1 MPDRSTS
8 QNRWSDK
15 AVMRESL
22 ITATPEDKNEGGM
35 KFPLVSVFTICQN
48 ANMAASSTVSTRLD
62 DQELALIQSLAELE
76 GCDRATLIK
85 SLLRKGMA
93 HLRREQAVKAYRREE
108 VTLSKAAELAGMD
121 LWDFLALMETEK
133 LELH

>member
-1 MPDRSTS
+1 
-8 QNRWSDK
+8 
-15 AVMRESL
+15 
-22 ITATPEDKNEGGM
+22 
-35 KFPLVSVFTICQN
+35 
-48 ANMAASSTVSTRLD
+48 MAASSTVSTRLD
-62 DQELALIQSLAELE
+62 AQELALVQSLPELE

-93 HLRREQAVKAYRREE
+93 QLRREQAVKAFRQEE

-133 LELH
+133 LDVHYDVADFEQDLSHLPAAP

>member
-1 MPDRSTS
+1 M
-8 QNRWSDK
+8 
-15 AVMRESL
+15 
-22 ITATPEDKNEGGM
+22 
-35 KFPLVSVFTICQN
+35 CQI

-85 SLLRKGMA
+85 SLLRKGMV
-93 HLRREQAVKAYRREE
+93 HLRREQAVRAFRREE

-121 LWDFLALMETEK
+121 QWDFLALMETEK
-133 LELH
+133 LDLHYDVADFEQDLSHLPIAP

>member
-1 MPDRSTS
+1 
-8 QNRWSDK
+8 
-15 AVMRESL
+15 
-22 ITATPEDKNEGGM
+22 
-35 KFPLVSVFTICQN
+35 
-48 ANMAASSTVSTRLD
+48 MAASSTVSTRLD
-62 DQELALIQSLAELE
+62 AQELALIQSLAELE

-93 HLRREQAVKAYRREE
+93 QLRREQAVKAFRQEE

-133 LELH
+133 LGVHYDVADFEQDLSHLPAVP

>member
-1 MPDRSTS
+1 
-8 QNRWSDK
+8 
-15 AVMRESL
+15 
-22 ITATPEDKNEGGM
+22 
-35 KFPLVSVFTICQN
+35 
-48 ANMAASSTVSTRLD
+48 MAASSTVSTRLD
-62 DQELALIQSLAELE
+62 AQELALIQSLAELE

-93 HLRREQAVKAYRREE
+93 FRAEE

-133 LELH
+133 LDLHYDVADFEQDLSHLPAEP